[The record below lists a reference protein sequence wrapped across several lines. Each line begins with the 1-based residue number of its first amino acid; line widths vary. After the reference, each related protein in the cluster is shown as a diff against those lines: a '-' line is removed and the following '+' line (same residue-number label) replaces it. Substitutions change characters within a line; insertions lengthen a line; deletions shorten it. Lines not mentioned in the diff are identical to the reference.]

1 MSRWALVTTRREA
14 SRSVVSVDRA
24 FHPRTKSRVRASLAS
39 VGPMCVI
46 HDEYGD
52 VCPEIT
58 RVPHGSLAFP
68 SKGAR
73 VPERRARDD
82 AVDHERH
89 ERRADGRKTTRRSTN
104 MDDVRHSRSPG
115 RRVDV
120 ERVDG
125 LDASSRVP
133 NDAGVDR
140 DRADRDEDHRTGYA
154 YVPRMNDVLHR
165 KGCTALEALNELMR
179 DASTR

>member
-1 MSRWALVTTRREA
+1 M
-14 SRSVVSVDRA
+14 
-24 FHPRTKSRVRASLAS
+24 
-39 VGPMCVI
+39 
-46 HDEYGD
+46 
-52 VCPEIT
+52 
-58 RVPHGSLAFP
+58 
-68 SKGAR
+68 
-73 VPERRARDD
+73 
-82 AVDHERH
+82 
-89 ERRADGRKTTRRSTN
+89 
-104 MDDVRHSRSPG
+104 
-115 RRVDV
+115 DV

-140 DRADRDEDHRTGYA
+140 DRADRDRAERDEDHRTGYA

>member
-1 MSRWALVTTRREA
+1 MGTPHNTTR
-14 SRSVVSVDRA
+14 SVASVDRA
-24 FHPRTKSRVRASLAS
+24 FHPRTNSTNSRVRASLAS
-39 VGPMCVI
+39 LGPMCII

-82 AVDHERH
+82 DAVDHERH

-104 MDDVRHSRSPG
+104 MDDVRRSRSPG

-125 LDASSRVP
+125 LGASSRVP

-154 YVPRMNDVLHR
+154 YVPHMNDVLHR